1 MLRTAVLGQLTRC
14 RGGARGAPV
23 KPTPLVHLA
32 PSARVLPFGTAKVED
47 KDALLRF
54 PEAGWNINED
64 GEEGWAI
71 VGDGPGRRLAVET
84 VLGRHRIAPN
94 TPSPGPLPVNA
105 KRAPSSAIDK
115 DAWKPVQYLAF
126 AKPSA
131 MGEFTDYTARYG
143 ALQEE
148 DKMTVRQRLEMSFG
162 PSEQANKNVAEAIG
176 LLGMQHLVDMP
187 YIALSS
193 GQTRRAR
200 IATALMTRPAMML
213 LEEPMAG
220 LDAQSRLAVDDVLG
234 AVNVS
239 ENEARVVLVLRDREE
254 DLPRWITNV
263 VDVREGEV
271 WVGTRR
277 QWKERKAARAH
288 IQQPK
293 DMPDGSRT
301 STEAPLVKLC
311 NVSVSYGEGT
321 RPVLKDIDWAIR
333 PGDKWHLQGANGSG
347 KTTLLSLILGHH
359 PQSYSLPAA
368 ALTLFSQPRRMVPT
382 PTLRRLIGHTSPEV
396 FAAFPRN
403 MGLTAAQAIAT
414 GYEGVFSRRPITE
427 EHKVRILSLLEFF
440 KPHLATTRTGE
451 PAEMTAREIGN
462 RNFAHYTPA
471 QQALIVFLRA
481 IVARAPL
488 LILDEPTQGV
498 DEAIWRRCF
507 ELLRREWE
515 EMEEAG
521 TKQACVV
528 VSHYAD
534 EVPWRNGKVL
544 RLDDGV
550 ATTVR
555 S

>member
-1 MLRTAVLGQLTRC
+1 MFRTGVLGHFTR
-14 RGGARGAPV
+14 RAGGAHGGPI
-23 KPTPLVHLA
+23 KSIPLVRVP

-47 KDALLRF
+47 KEALLRF
-54 PEAGWNINED
+54 PEGGWRINEG

-71 VGDGPGRRLAVET
+71 VGDAPGRRLAVET

-94 TPSPGPLPVNA
+94 TPPPGPLPVNA
-105 KRAPSSAIDK
+105 KHTPSAAIDK
-115 DAWKPVQYLAF
+115 EAWKPVQYLAF
-126 AKPSA
+126 AKPSTT
-131 MGEFTDYTARYG
+131 GEFTDYTARYG

-162 PSEQANKNVAEAIG
+162 PSAQASKNVFEAMTM
-176 LLGMQHLVDMP
+176 LGMHHLVDMP

-200 IATALMTRPAMML
+200 IATALMTKPAMML

-220 LDAQSRLAVDDVLG
+220 LDAQSRLVVDDVLG
-234 AVNVS
+234 SINIT

-277 QWKERKAARAH
+277 QWDVRKAAQARKE
-288 IQQPK
+288 QPD

-301 STEAPLVKLC
+301 SSEAPLVKLSH
-311 NVSVSYGEGT
+311 VSVSYGEGT
-321 RPVLKDIDWAIR
+321 RPVLKDVDWVIR

-359 PQSYSLPAA
+359 PQSYSLAPV

-382 PTLRRLIGHTSPEV
+382 PILRRLIGHTSPEV

-414 GYEGVFSRRPITE
+414 GYEGVFSRRPITDE
-427 EHKVRILSLLEFF
+427 QKVRILALLEFF

-481 IVARAPL
+481 IVARPPL

-498 DEAIWRRCF
+498 DEGIWRRCF
-507 ELLRREWE
+507 ELLKREWE

-521 TKQACVV
+521 TGQACVV
-528 VSHYAD
+528 VSHYD
-534 EVPWRNGKVL
+534 EEVPWRNGKVL
-544 RLDDGV
+544 RLEDGV
-550 ATTVR
+550 ATCG